1 MCEVVGEGS
10 APLQEDVGMVVW
22 RRRGPPGGGRPAH
35 GGAPMRHGRQ
45 RRSLWAAAGVDVVV
59 AEVGTVAPGR
69 AVRLAGLPISRY
81 LAWGL
86 PWWLRW

>member
-10 APLQEDVGMVVW
+10 ASLQGDVGMVVW
-22 RRRGPPGGGRPAH
+22 RRGPPGGGRPAH

-45 RRSLWAAAGVDVVV
+45 RRSLWAAAGGDAVVV
-59 AEVGTVAPGR
+59 KVGSVAPGR
-69 AVRLAGLPISRY
+69 AVRFARLPFSRY